1 MRCFLA
7 FDFNEEDKNKIK
19 QILKK
24 LLKTKKFRIL
34 KEKGKLKVVQEKNF
48 HITFLF
54 FEDLNEELKERIIN
68 KMKEL
73 DFQNLELEIRKI
85 NYFKSRENIRVI
97 FLEVDNKIFQ
107 LINKYKEE
115 FLDLGLDQERVKQL
129 RELKPHIT
137 IIRLRKPIKEEVI
150 KKEIEEINE
159 FLNNKKIRITLD
171 SFALFKS
178 TLLRTGPIYEKI
190 FEIR

>member
-54 FEDLNEELKERIIN
+54 FEDLNKELKEKIIN

-137 IIRLRKPIKEEVI
+137 IIRLRKPIKEEAI

>member
-54 FEDLNEELKERIIN
+54 FEYLNEELKEKIIN

-137 IIRLRKPIKEEVI
+137 IIRLRKPIKEEAI

>member
-54 FEDLNEELKERIIN
+54 FEYLNEELKEKIIN

-137 IIRLRKPIKEEVI
+137 IIRLRKPVKEEVI

>member
-137 IIRLRKPIKEEVI
+137 IIRLRKPIKEEAI